1 MERTIKTIGGTN
13 MVNILQR
20 LKYTIEA
27 DLNRLFDKKEEKNP
41 IAMLNQY
48 IREAEKQT
56 EETGKWIERQG
67 TLKQKLEK
75 ELNVAKEMHDK
86 RTTQLELAK
95 LSGEQD
101 LINFAEQEIATYEQR
116 SITIKNSI
124 DKTTKELFVLE
135 RKYEEMKHKIK
146 DMKLRQLQLMG
157 KENAVRAHNQMDHIL
172 HPETTGN
179 IKDRL
184 DTFEA
189 MENYIDRLGQKIDQ
203 QHEVTS
209 MEERLVQLE
218 KQMTKKET
226 LELPQ

>member
-1 MERTIKTIGGTN
+1 
-13 MVNILQR
+13 MVNLLQR

-56 EETGKWIERQG
+56 EETGKWLERQG

-75 ELNVAKEMHDK
+75 ELEAANEMRDK

-101 LINFAEQEIATYEQR
+101 LIGFAEQEITTYEQR
-116 SITIKNSI
+116 MITLKNSI
-124 DKTTKELFVLE
+124 DKTTEELFGLE
-135 RKYEEMKHKIK
+135 HKYEEMKHKIK

-157 KENAVRAHNQMDHIL
+157 KENVVRAHNQMDHIL
-172 HPETTGN
+172 HPETTGHIN
-179 IKDRL
+179 DRL

-189 MENYIDRLGQKIDQ
+189 MEDYIDRLGQKIDQ
-203 QHEVTS
+203 QHEMTS
-209 MEERLVQLE
+209 MEERLAQLE
-218 KQMTKKET
+218 KQIPKKET